1 MHQNLTRRLLQIDL
15 VKRPISIFTY
25 MLYLE
30 EELKIPLNDIKKR
43 ENLKKT
49 EELKSKI
56 NKLDEKLGRLDDK
69 KFKNLEIKYKSAN
82 LPFNSYKL
90 YDIVKAI

>member
-49 EELKSKI
+49 EEKI
-56 NKLDEKLGRLDDK
+56 K
-69 KFKNLEIKYKSAN
+69 KFRNKIQKC
-82 LPFNSYKL
+82 
-90 YDIVKAI
+90 